1 MKVTQVKINEVS
13 KIINLP
19 ISTIRYYEKV
29 GIITDEYVLRD
40 QNNYRIYTP
49 GIIQH
54 LEVVKQCL
62 AVGFTIQDI
71 ESMISKN
78 GFSENEQSVIIQ
90 GKISEIEEAQQKLEH
105 AKQSLNDILRSN
117 ITCEDGFGKH

>member
-1 MKVTQVKINEVS
+1 MKINEVS

-49 GIIQH
+49 GIIRH

-78 GFSENEQSVIIQ
+78 GFSENEQSAIIQ
-90 GKISEIEEAQQKLEH
+90 GKISEIEEAQLQLEH
-105 AKQSLNDILRSN
+105 AKQSLNDILRSK
-117 ITCEDGFGKH
+117 ITCEEGFGKY